1 MTEFEM
7 RIETER
13 SSYSS
18 NHEYGTAELELHFDE
33 KSAKAFHQWI
43 ADGCKGSLA
52 ISEKGCEYCPI
63 PLVIN
68 ANPTE
73 EDIEKIKKM
82 ADDTSFVPIPL
93 WRNPTLN
100 TYPATGDSPSTY
112 GPHITCQQ
120 PPGTAIQM
128 TSYPTKA
135 TDTYHL
141 EKTEDS
147 ETKGEK

>member
-18 NHEYGTAELELHFDE
+18 NHEYGTAELELQFDE
-33 KSAKAFHQWI
+33 KSAKAFHQWV

-63 PLVIN
+63 PLSIN

-73 EDIEKIKKM
+73 EDIEHLRKM
-82 ADDTSFVPIPL
+82 MEDTPLQIIPS
-93 WRNPTLN
+93 WNIN
-100 TYPATGDSPSTY
+100 TTGTPYTGPY

-120 PPGTAIQM
+120 PPGTAVQM
-128 TSYPTKA
+128 NVYPTE
-135 TDTYHL
+135 DTGTLHI

-147 ETKGEK
+147 ETRAEK